1 MQVWA
6 HRGVSAHAPENTLP
20 AFAAALELPVE
31 GIELD
36 VHLTADGVAVVCHD
50 ERIDRTSDG
59 SGSIA
64 DMTLGEL
71 RAFDFSQ
78 VEGKDFATFAPCRI
92 PTLDEVL
99 ALAAPSG
106 KRVNIELKTDEN
118 PYPGIGETV
127 LGIIRAHGMEDR
139 VVVSSFNRE
148 SVARFKALGSAVPV
162 AYLFYRW
169 PREVHADMAKGLWNA
184 VHPRFTC
191 CPRFLVRWAHAAGL
205 AVRVYTVDDAARA
218 RRLAAKG
225 VDAVFSNDPAALM
238 AALG

>member
-20 AFAAALELPVE
+20 AFAAALEMPVE

-78 VEGKDFATFAPCRI
+78 VEGKDFAAFASCRI

-118 PYPGIGETV
+118 PYPGIEETV

-139 VVVSSFNRE
+139 VVVW
-148 SVARFKALGSAVPV
+148 G
-162 AYLFYRW
+162 
-169 PREVHADMAKGLWNA
+169 
-184 VHPRFTC
+184 
-191 CPRFLVRWAHAAGL
+191 
-205 AVRVYTVDDAARA
+205 
-218 RRLAAKG
+218 
-225 VDAVFSNDPAALM
+225 
-238 AALG
+238 